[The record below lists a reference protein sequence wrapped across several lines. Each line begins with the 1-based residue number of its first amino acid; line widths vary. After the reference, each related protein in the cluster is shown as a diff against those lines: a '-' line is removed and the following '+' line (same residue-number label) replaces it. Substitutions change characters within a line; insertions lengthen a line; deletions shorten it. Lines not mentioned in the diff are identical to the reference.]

1 MDLTITSPI
10 NIGKQLSGLKILST
24 FSSLL
29 QSKIIFLLIGFVFTS
44 LLISQFTFAE
54 VFIPPQEYIGYFDYE
69 GVYTVGGNV
78 KNLNDYAVIPT
89 IFVTVIDG
97 ENTITKTIY
106 HVPIPP
112 RTDIPFKIKFPEVTG
127 DIPILQE
134 AELKFVKTQKDPI
147 SIEILYDKTLI
158 KHADGHVTGRIHNN
172 GNQTIFN
179 PKILAI
185 AHGNGTVLD
194 IVHNIEYIEKIEPD
208 QILEFSMY
216 PDPSITDD
224 VFFYSCFAPLDST
237 VVPVTT
243 KKNGGNFD
251 FRYDSGAWYY
261 AAKFNEEGTNLTMR
275 GYNSYPLETY
285 ANFEFPQISGKEKFN
300 VTLND
305 KPVKFIQSVDDMG
318 FWHVAFTVDPTSQ
331 GILKITGFEKGLPPE
346 TSKIPQWIK
355 TNANWWST
363 DQITDSEFLEG
374 IDFLFEKGIAVEPS
388 KEITVQSNWKL
399 PSWIKTTAGW
409 WSEDKISDDNF
420 LNMIEN
426 LVKRKIIII

>member
-1 MDLTITSPI
+1 MTITSPV

-78 KNLNDYAVIPT
+78 KNQNDYAVIPT
-89 IFVTVIDG
+89 ISVSVIDG
-97 ENTITKTIY
+97 ENTFTKIIY

-112 RTDIPFKIKFPEVTG
+112 KTDIPFKTKFPEVTG
-127 DIPILQE
+127 DTPILLA
-134 AELKFVKTQKDPI
+134 AEIKFVKTKKDPT
-147 SIEILYDKTLI
+147 SLEILYDKTLI
-158 KHADGHVTGRIHNN
+158 KHDDGHVTGRIHNN

-179 PKILAI
+179 PKIFAI

-194 IVHNIEYIEKIEPD
+194 IVQNIEYINKITPGE
-208 QILEFSMY
+208 ILEFSMY

-224 VFFYSCFAPLDST
+224 VFFYSCFAPVDTT
-237 VVPVTT
+237 VVPIIT
-243 KKNGGNFD
+243 KKNGGDFD
-251 FRYDSGAWYY
+251 FRYDSGAWYS
-261 AAKFNEEGTNLTMR
+261 AAKFNEEGTTLTIR

-305 KPVKFIQSVDDMG
+305 KPVKFIQSIDDTG
-318 FWHVAFTVDPTSQ
+318 FWHVAFTVGPTSQ

-346 TSKIPQWIK
+346 TSKIPQWVK

-363 DQITDSEFLEG
+363 DQISDSEFLEG
-374 IDFLFEKGIAVEPS
+374 IDFLFKKGIVVVTS

-399 PSWIKTTAGW
+399 PTWIKTTAGW

>member
-1 MDLTITSPI
+1 MKAIDQTDLK
-10 NIGKQLSGLKILST
+10 NQYLDLKILST

-29 QSKIIFLLIGFVFTS
+29 QSKIIFLLIGFMFTS

-78 KNLNDYAVIPT
+78 KNQNDYAVIPT
-89 IFVTVIDG
+89 ISVSVIDG
-97 ENTITKTIY
+97 ENTFTKIIY

-112 RTDIPFKIKFPEVTG
+112 QTDIPFKTKFPEVTG
-127 DIPILQE
+127 DAPILLV
-134 AELKFVKTQKDPI
+134 AKIKFVKTEKDPT
-147 SIEILYDKTLI
+147 SLEILYDKTLI
-158 KHADGHVTGRIHNN
+158 KHDDGHVTGRIHNN

-185 AHGNGTVLD
+185 AHGNGTALD
-194 IVHNIEYIEKIEPD
+194 IVQNIEYIDKITPGE
-208 QILEFSMY
+208 ILEFSMY

-224 VFFYSCFAPLDST
+224 VLFYSCFAPVDTT

-243 KKNGGNFD
+243 KKNGGDFD
-251 FRYDSGAWYY
+251 FRYDSGAWYS
-261 AAKFNEEGTNLTMR
+261 AAKFNEEGTTLTVR

-305 KPVKFIQSVDDMG
+305 KPVKFIQSIDDTG
-318 FWHVAFTVDPTSQ
+318 FWHVAFTVGPTSQ
-331 GILKITGFEKGLPPE
+331 EILKITGFEKGLPPE
-346 TSKIPQWIK
+346 TSKIPQWVK

-363 DQITDSEFLEG
+363 DQISDSEFLEG
-374 IDFLFEKGIAVEPS
+374 IDFLFEKGIVVVPS

-409 WSEDKISDDNF
+409 WSEDKTSDDDF

>member
-1 MDLTITSPI
+1 MSLTLSSIL
-10 NIGKQLSGLKILST
+10 QL
-24 FSSLL
+24 
-29 QSKIIFLLIGFVFTS
+29 KIIFLVGLIFTS
-44 LLISQFTFAE
+44 LLISQSVFAE
-54 VFIPPQEYIGYFDYE
+54 IFIPPQEYLGYFDYE

-78 KNLNDYAVIPT
+78 KNQNDFAVIPT

-97 ENTITKTIY
+97 ENTFKKIIP

-127 DIPILQE
+127 DAPILLE

-147 SIEILYDKTLI
+147 SIQILYDDTLI
-158 KHADGHVTGRIHNN
+158 KHDDGHVTGRIQNI

-179 PKILAI
+179 PSILAI
-185 AHGNGTVLD
+185 VHGHEKVLD
-194 IVHNIEYIEKIEPD
+194 IVNNIEYIDKIEPG

-237 VVPVTT
+237 VVPVTA
-243 KKNGGNFD
+243 KKNGGDFD
-251 FRYDSGAWYY
+251 FRYDSGAWYS
-261 AAKFNEEGTNLTMR
+261 APKFNEDGTTLTMR

-300 VTLND
+300 VTIND
-305 KPVKFIQSVDDMG
+305 KPVKFIQSVDELG
-318 FWHVAFTVDPTSQ
+318 FWHVAFTVGPTSQ
-331 GILKITGFEKGLPPE
+331 GILKITGFEQGLPPE
-346 TSKIPQWIK
+346 TSKIPQWVK
-355 TNANWWST
+355 TNAGWWST
-363 DQITDSEFLEG
+363 DQISDSEFLEG
-374 IDFLFEKGIAVEPS
+374 IDFLFEKGIAVVTSREL
-388 KEITVQSNWKL
+388 ITQSNWKL

-409 WSEDKISDDNF
+409 WSEDKISDDDF
-420 LNMIEN
+420 IKMIEN